1 MYRAIKTFAGIK
13 IAMKKGDTKNFIEKE
28 IAEDLLRA
36 GYIEEIPDEISIK
49 VESIKLYG
57 DRQVVA
63 EIEEKVEEAKKEEV
77 VEEIKEVEK
86 PKRTTTRKK
95 K

>member
-1 MYRAIKTFAGIK
+1 MYKALKTFAGTK

-36 GYIEEIPDEISIK
+36 GYIEEIPNEITVK
-49 VESIKLYG
+49 TESIKLYG
-57 DRQVVA
+57 DGKV
-63 EIEEKVEEAKKEEV
+63 VEEIKEEV
-77 VEEIKEVEK
+77 VGEVKEVEK

>member
-1 MYRAIKTFAGIK
+1 MYKAIKTFAGTK
-13 IAMKKGDTKNFIEKE
+13 IAMKKGDTRNFIEKE

-36 GYIEEIPDEISIK
+36 GYIEEIKEE
-49 VESIKLYG
+49 VEPVNQFVDNNKI
-57 DRQVVA
+57 V
-63 EIEEKVEEAKKEEV
+63 EEV
-77 VEEIKEVEK
+77 VEEEVKEVEK

>member
-1 MYRAIKTFAGIK
+1 MYKAIKTFAGTK
-13 IAMKKGDTKNFIEKE
+13 IAMKKGDTRNFIEKE

-36 GYIEEIPDEISIK
+36 GYIEEI
-49 VESIKLYG
+49 KL
-57 DRQVVA
+57 
-63 EIEEKVEEAKKEEV
+63 EAKAVEQEIKEEV
-77 VEEIKEVEK
+77 VEVEK

>member
-1 MYRAIKTFAGIK
+1 MYKAIKTFAGTQ
-13 IAMKKGDTKNFIEKE
+13 IAMKKGDVKEYIEKE

-36 GYIEEIPDEISIK
+36 GYIEEIKEE
-49 VESIKLYG
+49 VEPVNQFVDNNKI
-57 DRQVVA
+57 V
-63 EIEEKVEEAKKEEV
+63 EEV
-77 VEEIKEVEK
+77 VEEVEK

>member
-1 MYRAIKTFAGIK
+1 MYKAIKTFAGTK
-13 IAMKKGDTKNFIEKE
+13 IAMKKGDVKEYIEKE

-36 GYIEEIPDEISIK
+36 GYIEEI
-49 VESIKLYG
+49 KL
-57 DRQVVA
+57 
-63 EIEEKVEEAKKEEV
+63 EAKAVEQEVKEEIKKEV
-77 VEEIKEVEK
+77 VEEVKEVEK

>member
-1 MYRAIKTFAGIK
+1 MYKAIKTFAGNK
-13 IAMKKGDTKNFIEKE
+13 IAMKKGDVKEYIEKE

-36 GYIEEIPDEISIK
+36 GYIEE
-49 VESIKLYG
+49 VKLEAKA
-57 DRQVVA
+57 V
-63 EIEEKVEEAKKEEV
+63 VEEVKEEIKKEV
-77 VEEIKEVEK
+77 VEVKEVEK

>member
-1 MYRAIKTFAGIK
+1 MYKAIKTFAGNK
-13 IAMKKGDTKNFIEKE
+13 IAMKKGDIKEYIEKE

-36 GYIEEIPDEISIK
+36 GYIEVMPPEIPFGYLK
-49 VESIKLYG
+49 VTP
-57 DRQVVA
+57 A
-63 EIEEKVEEAKKEEV
+63 EEVKEVV
-77 VEEIKEVEK
+77 VEEVKEVEK

>member
-1 MYRAIKTFAGIK
+1 MYKAIKTFAGTK
-13 IAMKKGDTKNFIEKE
+13 IAMKKGDTKEYIEKE

-36 GYIEEIPDEISIK
+36 GYIEEIPDVISIK
-49 VESIKLYG
+49 AEDINLYG
-57 DRQVVA
+57 NEQVV
-63 EIEEKVEEAKKEEV
+63 EEVKKEEV
-77 VEEIKEVEK
+77 VEKVEK

>member
-1 MYRAIKTFAGIK
+1 MYKAIKTFAGTK
-13 IAMKKGDTKNFIEKE
+13 IAMKKGDTRNFIEKE

-36 GYIEEIPDEISIK
+36 GYIEEIPDVISIK
-49 VESIKLYG
+49 AEDINLYG
-57 DRQVVA
+57 NEQVV
-63 EIEEKVEEAKKEEV
+63 EEVKKEEV
-77 VEEIKEVEK
+77 VEEVEK

>member
-1 MYRAIKTFAGIK
+1 MYKAIKTFAGTK
-13 IAMKKGDTKNFIEKE
+13 IAMKKGDTKEYIEKE

-36 GYIEEIPDEISIK
+36 GYIEEI
-49 VESIKLYG
+49 KLEAKA
-57 DRQVVA
+57 V
-63 EIEEKVEEAKKEEV
+63 VEEVKEEIKEEV
-77 VEEIKEVEK
+77 VEEVKEVEK

>member
-1 MYRAIKTFAGIK
+1 MYKAIKTFAGIK
-13 IAMKKGDTKNFIEKE
+13 IAMKKGDVKEYIEKD

-36 GYIEEIPDEISIK
+36 GYIEEIKE
-49 VESIKLYG
+49 
-57 DRQVVA
+57 
-63 EIEEKVEEAKKEEV
+63 EIEPVVVVETPKKEEV
-77 VEEIKEVEK
+77 VEETKEVEK

>member
-1 MYRAIKTFAGIK
+1 MYKAIKTFAGIK

-36 GYIEEIPDEISIK
+36 GYIEEVK
-49 VESIKLYG
+49 
-57 DRQVVA
+57 
-63 EIEEKVEEAKKEEV
+63 EKVEPVKVEAPKKEEV
-77 VEEIKEVEK
+77 VEEVKEVEK

>member
-1 MYRAIKTFAGIK
+1 MYKAIKTFAGTK
-13 IAMKKGDTKNFIEKE
+13 IAMKKGDTRNFIEKE

-36 GYIEEIPDEISIK
+36 GYIEEIPDVISIK
-49 VESIKLYG
+49 AEDINLYG
-57 DRQVVA
+57 NEQVV
-63 EIEEKVEEAKKEEV
+63 EEVKKEEV
-77 VEEIKEVEK
+77 VEKVEK

>member
-1 MYRAIKTFAGIK
+1 MYKAIKTFAGTK
-13 IAMKKGDTKNFIEKE
+13 IAMKKGDTRNFIEKE

-36 GYIEEIPDEISIK
+36 GYIIEEATDINVATINPIDQ
-49 VESIKLYG
+49 
-57 DRQVVA
+57 QVV
-63 EIEEKVEEAKKEEV
+63 KEEV
-77 VEEIKEVEK
+77 VEEVKEVEK

>member
-1 MYRAIKTFAGIK
+1 MYKAIKTFAGIK
-13 IAMKKGDTKNFIEKE
+13 IAMKKGDVKEYIEKD

-36 GYIEEIPDEISIK
+36 GYIEEIK
-49 VESIKLYG
+49 
-57 DRQVVA
+57 
-63 EIEEKVEEAKKEEV
+63 EKVEPVIVEVPKEV